1 MADAQL
7 DWNSDE
13 EMYQNTPEAVLIYH
27 PLPSK
32 P

>member
-1 MADAQL
+1 MADAQQN
-7 DWNSDE
+7 WNSDE
-13 EMYQNTPEAVLIYH
+13 DTYQDTPEAVLIYH